1 MPEGTSSKLRAV
13 WGKSPTLSII
23 LRDEKAA
30 PDYDPFGE
38 HDMDPQHKPVLEIL
52 HEGGYRIRLNAS
64 SPFSGSG
71 PTVKAAIEDLGAV
84 IARTY
89 DAEKGDES
97 LQAQTAARQTDI
109 LANDPFIRGGQL
121 QHTVLLAAA
130 FGLM

>member
-1 MPEGTSSKLRAV
+1 
-13 WGKSPTLSII
+13 
-23 LRDEKAA
+23 
-30 PDYDPFGE
+30 
-38 HDMDPQHKPVLEIL
+38 MDPQQKPVLEIL
-52 HEGGYRIRLNAS
+52 HGGGYRIRLNAN

-71 PTVKAAIEDLGAV
+71 PTLHAAIADLGAV
-84 IARTY
+84 IAKTY
-89 DAEKGDES
+89 DAEKGDDS